1 MLIWMNNLFW
11 QGVKMR
17 LRWEELEGCEMLNS
31 HPVTI
36 PEITEEMILQRKREK
51 EAASYI
57 VESMGEICQVD
68 ESTN

>member
-1 MLIWMNNLFW
+1 
-11 QGVKMR
+11 MR